1 MEHVLYHQPE
11 AILERLLLDFF
22 ASLQKWI
29 ASCGMFEIILWCDNS
44 NFLNTEADVGWSG
57 SVWSWQS
64 RGHFAQCWG
73 WICAAVLFSSYE
85 VVQVVNLGLK
95 QFISLLFAV
104 GFVFVTSH
112 DICCSKVKLEIK
124 IRQSESQKYTLKPDP
139 TLLAHF
145 SNEAFGLLH
154 VHEIKGD
161 ATLGKRPAQ
170 QSSARGRRCSTG
182 KFGRNLSDVFP
193 HFPKD
198 FPGFFSINSVGCY
211 HTTLLRHCQ
220 RRWEVVESA
229 PARRCAGAKTFH
241 VSCPSGPFVLG
252 VDFQVCCKMLV

>member
-1 MEHVLYHQPE
+1 M
-11 AILERLLLDFF
+11 
-22 ASLQKWI
+22 
-29 ASCGMFEIILWCDNS
+29 
-44 NFLNTEADVGWSG
+44 
-57 SVWSWQS
+57 
-64 RGHFAQCWG
+64 
-73 WICAAVLFSSYE
+73 
-85 VVQVVNLGLK
+85 NLGLK

-182 KFGRNLSDVFP
+182 KFGSNLSDVFP

-198 FPGFFSINSVGCY
+198 FPVPGCVGFKRNFFSFNSVGSDY

-220 RRWEVVESA
+220 RR
-229 PARRCAGAKTFH
+229 
-241 VSCPSGPFVLG
+241 
-252 VDFQVCCKMLV
+252 

>member
-1 MEHVLYHQPE
+1 MDCKLWHVWNHFVMWQ
-11 AILERLLLDFF
+11 FQW
-22 ASLQKWI
+22 S
-29 ASCGMFEIILWCDNS
+29 
-44 NFLNTEADVGWSG
+44 LNTEADVGWSG

-73 WICAAVLFSSYE
+73 WICAAVLFSYYE

-182 KFGRNLSDVFP
+182 KFGSNLSDVFP

-198 FPGFFSINSVGCY
+198 FPVPGCVGFKRNFFSFNSVGSDY